1 MWLVELPAYTED
13 IPDEPSVVESNR
25 MVSLRS
31 CRRLGWY
38 LGWLHEVGQK
48 PISWLDFFGH
58 LAEASFSLRKSNH
71 FGASEG
77 SQSGTTHHFA
87 CAMGSKWATWHFIGY
102 KACEYG
108 WQPPSITQS
117 FFGSPRL
124 LRIAYYIRFA
134 HSLGPHFQPIWKLKV
149 HCLVA
154 QQLREFMSMSLRSSK
169 LSGPIPSFVPSAA
182 CASPRHCMGNS
193 DCAIGGY
200 RDIGLGSS
208 CVCESGGIMEGSNL
222 HQRCCGKTLKLM
234 MLMAMSALSQLG
246 VFTNIS
252 WGLYH
257 PNGNMSW
264 GYSWCASD
272 LMSLDILVIW
282 SIHAIHATGV

>member
-48 PISWLDFFGH
+48 PISWLDFFGD

-71 FGASEG
+71 FGGASEG

-102 KACEYG
+102 KAFEYG

-169 LSGPIPSFVPSAA
+169 LSGPIPSFAERGLCFTEA
-182 CASPRHCMGNS
+182 LYGEQRLRHRG
-193 DCAIGGY
+193 IPGY
-200 RDIGLGSS
+200 RPWILMCLWIWWDH
-208 CVCESGGIMEGSNL
+208 GGI
-222 HQRCCGKTLKLM
+222 KLAPK
-234 MLMAMSALSQLG
+234 MLRQNS
-246 VFTNIS
+246 
-252 WGLYH
+252 
-257 PNGNMSW
+257 
-264 GYSWCASD
+264 
-272 LMSLDILVIW
+272 
-282 SIHAIHATGV
+282 